1 VSAESWNSRY
11 VWTLA
16 AAKQLKREGWY
27 AWASD
32 YGKYCFPDRA
42 RVSKSGTLRNVD
54 MSAPCTERHGGCRPF
69 LNPTRRDGCL
79 PEAECVGKLYIVSEF
94 FPNVYR
100 SSVVVPTFG
109 K

>member
-1 VSAESWNSRY
+1 
-11 VWTLA
+11 
-16 AAKQLKREGWY
+16 
-27 AWASD
+27 
-32 YGKYCFPDRA
+32 
-42 RVSKSGTLRNVD
+42 VSKSGTLRNVD